1 MNEWWGIIKGNQ
13 LKKYQKKTKQ
23 FIKGLESTLKDFEN
37 TADIKDLSTKLKESI
52 KKFQDESKI

>member
-13 LKKYQKKTKQ
+13 LKKYQKKTNQ
-23 FIKGLESTLKDFEN
+23 FIKELESTLKDFEN
-37 TADIKDLSTKLKESI
+37 SGDIKDLNTKLKESI

>member
-13 LKKYQKKTKQ
+13 LKKYQKKTNQ
-23 FIKGLESTLKDFEN
+23 FIKELESTLKDFEN

>member
-13 LKKYQKKTKQ
+13 LKKFQKKTNQ
-23 FIKGLESTLKDFEN
+23 FIKELESTLKDFEN
-37 TADIKDLSTKLKESI
+37 SADIKDLSTKLKESI